1 MGWISI
7 CSLRCIELFEQ
18 GLELRVRIRQL
29 GAKDL
34 QLL

>member
-18 GLELRVRIRQL
+18 GPELRVRIRQQ
-29 GAKDL
+29 GVEDL